1 MLYKSTLSESKALGR
16 AEHRLIRTCF
26 ADVQVSQFAE
36 VILKCLYKNE
46 NCGKALWNHLWAL
59 RTEHS
64 SIWDCRGRRTSGKR
78 TSEQPRTMQRRG
90 KMKQTGGEAGEGWE
104 AQPWKSLF
112 TYPWPWG
119 QMTFK
124 HSCRHQSRG
133 IENEICYQNAS
144 DKLKN
149 SLPWAQLFPRALLW
163 SDWVCRRRN
172 CIGIQGCD
180 PLEPNCRPST
190 ASRHVSGHTES
201 EMCCLRDSMP
211 LTSWGSWRIIN
222 MSKGGFHFIA
232 WGKMD
237 VLFFISKFGCL
248 KCHILVKKVSV
259 FSSSHIVYHSF
270 PEHNSLF

>member
-211 LTSWGSWRIIN
+211 LISCGKLENNKYVQGRLSFYCMRQNGCPVLYFKIWMFK
-222 MSKGGFHFIA
+222 MSHFSEEGFRLQFFTHCVSFI
-232 WGKMD
+232 
-237 VLFFISKFGCL
+237 
-248 KCHILVKKVSV
+248 
-259 FSSSHIVYHSF
+259 
-270 PEHNSLF
+270 PRT